1 VANIKGQFEFCI
13 YSTLFPSISNVSSIF
28 ITALWKFFEEFVSRP
43 HSSSHHI
50 LKAISTCGWKL
61 ARKLPSGGVH
71 RQIHFT
77 HRQSWA
83 AISSVCGFLITES
96 AFSRP
101 KPQKSSEKGHGGVV
115 QSFMCVHLSLLQ
127 MYIMCGLVPSDV
139 SSSSF
144 LIRRRRESSRRP
156 HIAASNEMAFLGALT
171 REQNMHTR
179 RISAK
184 CTLQNAGPCG
194 LWCSFTVHPSLFT
207 SKHYALCV
215 RCQNEMHFPPL

>member
-1 VANIKGQFEFCI
+1 MSASI
-13 YSTLFPSISNVSSIF
+13 YSSKRSESSSR
-28 ITALWKFFEEFVSRP
+28 EFVSRP
-43 HSSSHHI
+43 HSSSHHFKGHINVRMEIGAQIAFRRRSSSDTFHSPPI
-50 LKAISTCGWKL
+50 LGCNFIRLRISHH
-61 ARKLPSGGVH
+61 RKCFFAPEATKIQ
-71 RQIHFT
+71 R
-77 HRQSWA
+77 
-83 AISSVCGFLITES
+83 
-96 AFSRP
+96 
-101 KPQKSSEKGHGGVV
+101 KGHGGVV

-139 SSSSF
+139 SSSSL

-194 LWCSFTVHPSLFT
+194 L
-207 SKHYALCV
+207 
-215 RCQNEMHFPPL
+215 